1 MKYKVNF
8 FLYQRLS
15 SLARFIGVIQ

>member
-15 SLARFIGVIQ
+15 SLARFIGVI